1 MYMDDVCVCLCVYV
15 SVCLCVRLSM
25 SLYHMHAYCPWK
37 PKVSIRSLDGC
48 KPHVGAGNQTL
59 VLWRAAGALNHR
71 VVSLVTLR

>member
-1 MYMDDVCVCLCVYV
+1 MMYVCVCVSMCLCVCV
-15 SVCLCVRLSM
+15 SVCP
-25 SLYHMHAYCPWK
+25 CPCTTFMPTALGNK
-37 PKVSIRSLDGC
+37 KSLDGC